1 MKLTFVILTI
11 ILTFV
16 FINVN
21 PQSFINNGALITI
34 LPNTILILG
43 DSVVNNGE
51 ITNNGTIVVTG
62 TWQNNG
68 TYNAGTGDIV
78 MSSPL
83 PQVINHNQQSLTK
96 LTIAGGGDK
105 IFEEDIVVVNELVL
119 DDGILRSA
127 NGARI
132 IMDEEG
138 VILGGSED
146 SYIIGQVIHMGT
158 GEKQYP
164 VGTESAYLP
173 FQFINVEGDNPEI
186 GVMVIE
192 TNPNIATVGFLDKVA
207 TRWYWEMELVSGIFL
222 GSPVVLPIVNEIFNE
237 SVNQV
242 VVAEART
249 LQSAFHSLGQS
260 EVTGD
265 LFQGSVTSILRGT
278 GNIFV
283 VGIDASI
290 TEPRPPLNIFNA
302 VSPNGDNRHDFLKI
316 ENITLYPENI
326 VIIYN
331 RNGQKVFEIRGYD
344 NAEKAFIGEANV
356 NGFGNLPSGTYYY
369 WIDRNDGTTAESGF
383 FVLNR

>member
-21 PQSFINNGALITI
+21 SQSFINNGALITI

-96 LTIAGGGDK
+96 LTIAGGGDN

-138 VILGGSED
+138 VIRGGSED

-192 TNPNIATVGFLDKVA
+192 TNTNIATVGFLDKVS

-290 TEPRPPLNIFNA
+290 TEPRPPLNI
-302 VSPNGDNRHDFLKI
+302 L
-316 ENITLYPENI
+316 
-326 VIIYN
+326 
-331 RNGQKVFEIRGYD
+331 RG
-344 NAEKAFIGEANV
+344 F
-356 NGFGNLPSGTYYY
+356 T
-369 WIDRNDGTTAESGF
+369 
-383 FVLNR
+383 